1 MNRISLTFQHYKSQN
16 KTVIVPYIT
25 PEFPIKGTTVPLILA
40 LEQSGA
46 AMIEIGIPF
55 SDPLADGPTIQHS
68 SEVAIKNG
76 ATVKRV
82 LELVKEARTQT
93 NIPLI
98 LMGYINPIL
107 NYGFENFFADAKSAG
122 ADGLI
127 IPDMPPE
134 ESEEFRS
141 RCRNNGLSNI
151 FLIAP
156 TSSEERIRYIDELST
171 DFTYC
176 VSVTGVTGARSSFSE
191 NFEGFLTRV
200 KKNTKK
206 PFVVGFGI
214 KSKEQI
220 KQISAFADG
229 VVVGSALI
237 QSIRDETNIESVVK
251 KGTEFLLSLKS

>member
-1 MNRISLTFQHYKSQN
+1 MNRIASTLQQFHLN
-16 KTVIVPYIT
+16 KKTIVVPYIT
-25 PEFPIKGTTVPLILA
+25 PEFPMKGTTVPLILA

-46 AMIEIGIPF
+46 GMIEVGIPF

-68 SEVAIKNG
+68 SEIAIKNG
-76 ATVKRV
+76 ATLKRV
-82 LELVKEARTQT
+82 LELISEARKQT

-107 NYGFENFFADAKSAG
+107 NYGLEKFLRDAKKAG
-122 ADGLI
+122 VDGLI

-134 ESEEFRS
+134 ESDEYRILS
-141 RCRNNGLSNI
+141 SQNGLSNI

-156 TSSEERIRYIDELST
+156 TSSEERIRYIDSIST

-176 VSVTGVTGARSSFSE
+176 VSITGVTGGKNSFDGSFNE
-191 NFEGFLTRV
+191 FLSRV
-200 KKNTKK
+200 KINTAK

-220 KQISAFADG
+220 TQISTVADG
-229 VVVGSALI
+229 AVVGSALLQAI
-237 QSIRDETNIESVVK
+237 SGKQSIEEVVVTAK
-251 KGTEFLLSLKS
+251 QFLSTLV